1 MILLDDERKMKE
13 TYSHI
18 FHRERHPG
26 FILEF
31 RNIKL
36 KRKSGRKRKRNNQ
49 NDKYKY
55 FISQALYTN
64 NFNSRSIR
72 NKSLMN
78 ESFLDRNRFHF

>member
-49 NDKYKY
+49 NDKYI
-55 FISQALYTN
+55 ISQALYTN

-78 ESFLDRNRFHF
+78 ELFLDRNRFHF